1 VFSSILLF
9 LNESHPSSNIY
20 ALCQCR
26 GVKDAKSTAME
37 VMQGTEQSDQNASRL
52 EDRSVPELQMGSL
65 PANVSSLHCPKDIL
79 VTF

>member
-1 VFSSILLF
+1 
-9 LNESHPSSNIY
+9 
-20 ALCQCR
+20 
-26 GVKDAKSTAME
+26 ME

-79 VTF
+79 VAF